1 MESTHSLLKAVNRCL
16 TCWFPPKGNSSIPR
30 PQGKL
35 QHLEKRSTNCQSST
49 RYLKGD
55 TLFPLD
61 CHRLSLLNEKEET
74 TDILTL
80 FYMGTVKL

>member
-1 MESTHSLLKAVNRCL
+1 MESTHSLLSAVNRCL
-16 TCWFPPKGNSSIPR
+16 TCWFPPKENSSVSR
-30 PQGKL
+30 PQGNL
-35 QHLEKRSTNCQSST
+35 QHLEKRSINRQSST

-74 TDILTL
+74 TDILNL
-80 FYMGTVKL
+80 FYMGRVKL